1 MCIKEKKT
9 KLRTVLDFTSMCVAA
24 LIVVL
29 FINFTIV
36 SPVMAQEKMSVFE
49 VMRLSMSDNPASTA
63 AEYLGQSAKKKWKDK
78 VATVLSTADI
88 KYFFAF
94 SVIEFVAYSNDSAE
108 IIYFNPWIDGILLTV
123 WHQHNE
129 KWFINDFA
137 FIRGEALRGETVSE
151 KNAAP
156 PWLRIRGTLIG
167 NMADYFHST
176 NNLLHRESGNLTK
189 FMDKQHADGRALSL
203 ISIAA
208 RMYTRTTYAR
218 KLLQDGVLRKKIVAK
233 LNDIKSALASK
244 KKGAISSI
252 LPSAS
257 QSEIGTLALLPKE
270 VSRTLVGNWF
280 IEKDGH
286 IVILISS
293 YIAPRLFLYIDLIKK
308 DTKVDGVLLVDW
320 VTISKLSLEKNTKGQ
335 SG

>member
-1 MCIKEKKT
+1 MCIKKKKN
-9 KLRTVLDFTSMCVAA
+9 KLRTALDFTSGSVVA

-29 FINFTIV
+29 FINFTIA

-49 VMRLSMSDNPASTA
+49 VMRLGMSDNPASTA
-63 AEYLGQSAKKKWKDK
+63 AEYLGQSAKKKWDNK

-94 SVIEFVAYSNDSAE
+94 SVIEFVAYSNNSAE
-108 IIYFNPWIDGILLTV
+108 MIYFNPWIDGILLAV

-137 FIRGEALRGETVSE
+137 FIRGEALRGEIVSE
-151 KNAAP
+151 KNAIP

-176 NNLLHRESGNLTK
+176 NNLLHRRSGNLTK
-189 FMDKQHADGRALSL
+189 FMDKQHAEDRTLSL

-208 RMYTRTTYAR
+208 RMYTRTTYAH
-218 KLLQDGVLRKKIVAK
+218 KLLQNEVLQKRIVTK
-233 LNDIKSALASK
+233 LNDIKSVLASK

-252 LPSAS
+252 FPSAS
-257 QSEIGTLALLPKE
+257 QSEIDTLALLPKE

-280 IEKDGH
+280 IGKDGR
-286 IVILISS
+286 IVILMSS

-308 DTKVDGVLLVDW
+308 DINVNGVLLGDW
-320 VTISKLSLEKNTKGQ
+320 VTISKVPLKKNKK
-335 SG
+335 